1 MASRNSCRPR
11 FDGYWC
17 VPGSPAAVRSASTT
31 SGGVGVSGS
40 PMPRLITSIPCA
52 FFSAILRSS
61 CANRYGGM
69 RSRRLLDLIQ
79 LLDELIGKAGGVDG
93 PRPACQVN
101 VQVLAHLDLE
111 IAAVEVNGHRALA
124 AAQHERHRC

>member
-1 MASRNSCRPR
+1 MASRNSWRPR

-17 VPGSPAAVRSASTT
+17 VPGSFAAAPSASTT
-31 SGGVGVSGS
+31 SCGVGVSGS

-61 CANRYGGM
+61 WANRYGGM

-79 LLDELIGKAGGVDG
+79 LLHEVVGQLGRVDG
-93 PRPACQVN
+93 PRPSGQGHVP
-101 VQVLAHLDLE
+101 VLAALHLHG
-111 IAAVEVNGHRALA
+111 AA
-124 AAQHERHRC
+124 